1 MAHKNFW
8 QMLKQLPIAVKK
20 TEGRY
25 QGTYEFTMNNTDGV
39 FFIEY
44 ILNDEFGLWGT
55 EVTYP
60 KIFSGDSFEEVV
72 TKAFNFFQINKNK
85 YEVISNNYGTQH

>member
-1 MAHKNFW
+1 MAHKDFW
-8 QMLKQLPIAVKK
+8 QMLKTLPIAVKK
-20 TEGRY
+20 KEGRY

-44 ILNDEFGLWGT
+44 ILNDEFGLCAT

-60 KIFSGDSFEEVV
+60 EIFSGDSLEEVI

-85 YEVISNNYGTQH
+85 YEVIENNYGTQS